1 MTAATPEADLAS
13 QVAAHTQLGQAVCEK
28 IRQAAARLG
37 VDLGPT
43 PTWPA
48 ASYRQQ
54 TDPYSG
60 EVSLIGTWQDGQR
73 YGTVTIFPDQRI
85 FAEYQILAPH
95 PKLPGQFVE
104 AVNVWGTLHQLKSD
118 PVLLAMPE

>member
-1 MTAATPEADLAS
+1 MAAATLEADLAS
-13 QVAAHTQLGQAVCEK
+13 QVAAHTPLGQAVCEK

-37 VDLGPT
+37 VDLGQMPA
-43 PTWPA
+43 WPA

-60 EVSLIGTWQDGQR
+60 EISLIGTWQDGPR
-73 YGTVTIFPDQRI
+73 YGTVTLFPDQRI